1 MESVAPHNL
10 RLEWARNFTSLLR
23 HHIFH
28 ISEKVIT
35 CLLSEHN
42 VFSEMFNVLLLL
54 RSNNGNVFFFIFI
67 ALSDSSPA
75 LSPVVFKYR

>member
-28 ISEKVIT
+28 ISVDII
-35 CLLSEHN
+35 
-42 VFSEMFNVLLLL
+42 FM
-54 RSNNGNVFFFIFI
+54 GNV
-67 ALSDSSPA
+67 S
-75 LSPVVFKYR
+75 VQRK